1 MSLPSTNDLAYE
13 TVVLMAYCITFG
25 SFMHRVILIQEFIF
39 CYRPFAVLL
48 CQMSLLQLVP
58 RIVMFV
64 LDLITSSTT
73 NLCSLRT
80 EQTQELY
87 TRQ

>member
-1 MSLPSTNDLAYE
+1 
-13 TVVLMAYCITFG
+13 MAYCIIFG
-25 SFMHRVILIQEFIF
+25 AFMHFDPGIDF
-39 CYRPFAVLL
+39 FAADHLRRY
-48 CQMSLLQLVP
+48 CAKCLQLVL

-64 LDLITSSTT
+64 LDLITSPP

-87 TRQ
+87 SQQCAGGKSHIISAPE